1 MTMTCARLYQQ
12 GARERIAFEGSY
24 EITPYYQGD
33 VDALRMASPR
43 FLLAL
48 VATCAI
54 QAMLWY
60 VAMGTQVL
68 PQAYLFAVGMMVG
81 AQLTIHVRHIRNLF
95 LFRAILAGDGITGRI
110 EYGRPVML
118 RLSAV
123 ELTSF
128 AGLYAIVAAI
138 TLSWFIL
145 GAAVICVAMAANHRT
160 LARTRPAKA
169 SAA

>member
-1 MTMTCARLYQQ
+1 MEALFYVSPWPGLVLWSVLYVSDFFMTMTCARLYQQ

-33 VDALRMASPR
+33 VDALRMVSPR

-60 VAMGTQVL
+60 LSMRTGVL

-81 AQLTIHVRHIRNLF
+81 VQLTIHVRHIRNLF
-95 LFRAILAGDGITGRI
+95 LFRAVVAGDGITGRI
-110 EYGRPVML
+110 STGVR
-118 RLSAV
+118 
-123 ELTSF
+123 
-128 AGLYAIVAAI
+128 
-138 TLSWFIL
+138 
-145 GAAVICVAMAANHRT
+145 
-160 LARTRPAKA
+160 
-169 SAA
+169 